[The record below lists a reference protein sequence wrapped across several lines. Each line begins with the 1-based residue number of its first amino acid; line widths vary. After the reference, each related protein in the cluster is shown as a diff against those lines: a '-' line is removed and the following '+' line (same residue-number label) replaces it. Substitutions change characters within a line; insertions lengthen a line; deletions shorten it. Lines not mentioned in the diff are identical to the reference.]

1 MADEVA
7 FETAR
12 KIIMHP
18 LYTPR
23 SSPWL
28 DLKVFYVRV
37 SNCEVDE
44 SAPDRLT
51 LNHIPLSPD
60 TVIEVNGQRSSMH
73 TEFISSSLRRDRV
86 DKMTEEA
93 TFVSTDC
100 IRMTGSVRFQVF
112 DKNDLLLTG
121 DLELCGAN
129 GVVGESKNSS
139 KRWNM
144 KCQPASSCNGF
155 LKGKQSTGS
164 ESVHPVIEV
173 YLAGTFGG
181 TPIILTKTVQHI
193 SRRKSQMKL
202 KLDSIPENEA
212 TEQQKEELQEGSLQ
226 HVCLAKNHAQ
236 TTINNIPIQKLAIHR
251 YGYTVHTTKVSELH
265 NPKSETDVDID
276 YNSLYSRQDFIEGE
290 DECIPD
296 ETPHLTAGLF
306 RSRRRGKIP
315 NYSFMVQGTAV
326 FSPSE
331 QEAMAKVPDLG
342 SDFAQKL
349 LIDLRRRREKLG
361 FDSQAL
367 PQRSSSSNVAAPR
380 DARLSS
386 QRPLRS
392 QKPHQGAPRVGRAE
406 GTANRSYQHSGNA
419 NVRAGKP
426 RHRATPSVNSH
437 QIVPFQ
443 GGGSNKQKPANNIDV
458 QMALAL
464 ALSNRGK
471 LQNIE
476 LVSRNGSIFFGDT
489 DHSMQL
495 HHRGGENHLMSPN
508 AHVGKVAIG
517 VQKLNDI
524 LMAYNSGGG
533 ARDMSQRSSVDI
545 GRELF
550 RGAMDL
556 EESLS
561 MLVMLQDASDYMEGS
576 GNGKVLLLEGKENR
590 KNLTRS
596 PSSAR
601 LVEIDDE
608 DSETEKAN
616 NVKSLAMQIVPHKK
630 SQSSS
635 PNSTSVLQL
644 STVTGN
650 SKSNSSKA
658 DKDDSKV
665 RMPSVIAKL
674 MGLDNLPSAKVV
686 NKGMEKFV
694 KPEAMPRRDRRTNAV
709 GGKLPIQIIGSER
722 VFSKG
727 QNMNVLQGEWKFDLK
742 NSEEYRS
749 ANLQASNSSSFPVI
763 NKQPRQ
769 TMKEMLRKMETTE
782 RRDSL
787 GQQFHEGKKLAE
799 ETKQQNVVNVG
810 CRTDAGKKL
819 DFLKRF
825 RKNSGSRHVTE
836 EMQIIEVKNTT
847 LGKKQVTSMKQ
858 LLGRGSED
866 KSKRTRDKL
875 NKENLATAETQNAGR
890 RSNGKADQRKRQSY
904 NKQTDIHSMAKKSQ
918 NYCEMKSK
926 EGVQN
931 LEYKKAT
938 RSEATQLIRLPYT
951 SSEIQQEIGNHGKED
966 DTVKPSDSTH
976 GHGGISEQSTGILT
990 DNRTTEETTTGLHA
1004 NDGSNVGDQ
1013 SLTQTYDNTTSNTAS
1028 EATQILETFTEGEQQ
1043 HNFQLVEVKKQPMD
1057 GLDDKKRCSNPMDL
1071 QDQKMRYLDD
1081 LIMELD
1087 GDIESLNI
1095 SNKSQE
1101 QGDDCTAENLRMI
1114 LHSDM
1119 QNNHPD
1125 ANSMWDFGWNRMS
1138 DLPIER
1144 NEVVRDLEKNILGGI
1159 ITDVA
1164 RNLIELSVRHGC
1176 CSCEA

>member
-93 TFVSTDC
+93 TFVSTDS
-100 IRMTGSVRFQVF
+100 IRMTGCVRFQVF

-121 DLELCGAN
+121 DLELCSAN

-155 LKGKQSTGS
+155 LKGKLSTGS

-173 YLAGTFGG
+173 
-181 TPIILTKTVQHI
+181 
-193 SRRKSQMKL
+193 S
-202 KLDSIPENEA
+202 
-212 TEQQKEELQEGSLQ
+212 ELQ
-226 HVCLAKNHAQ
+226 
-236 TTINNIPIQKLAIHR
+236 
-251 YGYTVHTTKVSELH
+251 
-265 NPKSETDVDID
+265 NPKSETDVDVD

-296 ETPHLTAGLF
+296 ETPHLNVGLIEEEEGKRPAAGERVLF
-306 RSRRRGKIP
+306 S
-315 NYSFMVQGTAV
+315 
-326 FSPSE
+326 SPSE
-331 QEAMAKVPDLG
+331 QQAMDRVPDLG

-349 LIDLRRRREKLG
+349 LLDLRRRRERLG
-361 FDSQAL
+361 FDSPAAA
-367 PQRSSSSNVAAPR
+367 QRTSSSNAAASR
-380 DARLSS
+380 DSHSSS

-392 QKPHQGAPRVGRAE
+392 QKPQEGAPRVGRAE
-406 GTANRSYQHSGNA
+406 ATANRSYKQSGNA
-419 NVRAGKP
+419 IVRAGKP
-426 RHRATPSVNSH
+426 RHRDAPTANSH

-443 GGGSNKQKPANNIDV
+443 GGGSSKQKPANNIDV

-471 LQNIE
+471 LQNIQ
-476 LVSRNGSIFFGDT
+476 LVSRDGSIFFRDP
-489 DHSMQL
+489 DHGMQV
-495 HHRGGENHLMSPN
+495 HHRGGENHLVPPN

-524 LMAYNSGGG
+524 LMGYSSGGG
-533 ARDMSQRSSVDI
+533 ARDTSRRSSVDI

-550 RGAMDL
+550 SGAMDL

-590 KNLTRS
+590 KNSTRS

-601 LVEIDDE
+601 LVEIVDE
-608 DSETEKAN
+608 DSETEQAKN
-616 NVKSLAMQIVPHKK
+616 SKSLSMQIVPHNKT
-630 SQSSS
+630 QSYT

-650 SKSNSSKA
+650 SKNNASKA

-674 MGLDNLPSAKVV
+674 MGLENLPSTKVV
-686 NKGMEKFV
+686 SKGMEKFV
-694 KPEAMPRRDRRTNAV
+694 KPEAVFRKDRRANVV
-709 GGKLPIQIIGSER
+709 GGKLPIQIVGSER

-727 QNMNVLQGEWKFDLK
+727 QNMNLLPGEWKIGLK

-749 ANLQASNSSSFPVI
+749 ANLQVSNSSSIPAVD
-763 NKQPRQ
+763 KQTRQ
-769 TMKEMLRKMETTE
+769 TMRQMLSKIENTE
-782 RRDSL
+782 RRGSL
-787 GQQFHEGKKLAE
+787 GQVMHEDKKPTE
-799 ETKQQNVVNVG
+799 ETNQQKVVNVG
-810 CRTDAGKKL
+810 CRTDAGKKM

-825 RKNSGSRHVTE
+825 RKNSGSRQVTE
-836 EMQIIEVKNTT
+836 EKQIIQEKNTT
-847 LGKKQVTSMKQ
+847 SGKKQATSMKQ
-858 LLGRGSED
+858 LLGRDNED
-866 KSKRTRDKL
+866 KSKRTRDKF
-875 NKENLATAETQNAGR
+875 NKENLATTEIKNAGR
-890 RSNGKADQRKRQSY
+890 GKNGKTDQRKRQSY

-918 NYCEMKSK
+918 NCREMKSK
-926 EGVQN
+926 EGIRN
-931 LEYKKAT
+931 LEYKKST
-938 RSEATQLIRLPYT
+938 KSEATQLKRLLYT
-951 SSEIQQEIGNHGKED
+951 AEIHQENGKHGKEND
-966 DTVKPSDSTH
+966 IGKPSDSTH
-976 GHGGISEQSTGILT
+976 DNGGVSEQSTGMVK
-990 DNRTTEETTTGLHA
+990 DSRTTEMVSSDQFMKQITEVSTTGVHA
-1004 NDGSNVGDQ
+1004 NDISNVVDQ
-1013 SLTQTYDNTTSNTAS
+1013 SVPQINDDTSTDTAS
-1028 EATQILETFTEGEQQ
+1028 ETTQIPETFTEGEKHQ
-1043 HNFQLVEVKKQPMD
+1043 NMQLVEVQEQPMD
-1057 GLDDKKRCSNPMDL
+1057 DLSNAKESSNPTDL
-1071 QDQKMRYLDD
+1071 QDQKMPKALVRYPVPVHFVNASADKWSEKGSSLFSDIAREVIRKKGKRTEAIVEVSMKPTANMKLQYLDD

-1087 GDIESLNI
+1087 ADIESLNI
-1095 SNKSQE
+1095 SKKSQQ

-1114 LHSDM
+1114 LHRDM

-1125 ANSMWDFGWNRMS
+1125 ANSMWDFGWNRIS

-1164 RNLIELSVRHGC
+1164 RELIELSVRHGC
-1176 CSCEA
+1176 CACEA